1 MSVLLTINV
10 YCVSVLSLLSTITIH
25 DMISIILVDEPTL
38 NIEQEYIIPMDDG
51 METTML
57 EG

>member
-1 MSVLLTINV
+1 
-10 YCVSVLSLLSTITIH
+10 
-25 DMISIILVDEPTL
+25 MISIILVDEPAL
-38 NIEQEYIIPMDDG
+38 NIEQEYLIPMDDG